1 MRLPLTFVCVLALCL
16 SAPPTTE
23 AKSRKKTK
31 TKSAAA
37 KKAHI
42 EQAAPSQ
49 KDVAESSEHI
59 QRMKD
64 ARANKDAE
72 KYEQMEAACKANP
85 RDADLARK
93 ASYMYYHAARPA
105 QAVKHFDRVRI
116 HEYILPARAQL
127 RPRLTTVVRT
137 QLNMLVGFKKNPHTK
152 KLAPTDHG
160 GMIDMYARLDRVE
173 DAQAHWCARD
183 TSSLPLS
190 PF

>member
-85 RDADLARK
+85 RDVDLARK

-105 QAVKHFDRVRI
+105 QAVKHFDRVRM
-116 HEYILPARAQL
+116 HSASTCAVETPPHHRRANAAEHVGGLQEKPAHKEA
-127 RPRLTTVVRT
+127 
-137 QLNMLVGFKKNPHTK
+137 G
-152 KLAPTDHG
+152 
-160 GMIDMYARLDRVE
+160 
-173 DAQAHWCARD
+173 AH
-183 TSSLPLS
+183 
-190 PF
+190 